1 MKKLIFTLITS
12 FLFVASVWGQCT
24 LDVTPEGKE
33 YSLGE
38 SGSSIFYVPEEGY
51 NSVTLQLKEATL
63 ATGNTEV
70 ILYNK
75 GFTQIGSEKF
85 QSSTSYKSYTISA
98 SGNIRYI
105 KVLNDGTLNKYVKNI
120 EVRRPDNTLTST
132 STVNFDSRSVGVD
145 VVKSINLYSNNGGD
159 LTIKL
164 KNNDGVFSIDK
175 TSIPSCGCDETV
187 NVKFSPKAYT
197 TYTNELQIINSNGV
211 TKTIALT
218 GVCSATELPKTDVL
232 NYVEYSYIRETSF
245 TASTRGA
252 IEYYFSANKEPI
264 NKNINNVS
272 FEAKAAD
279 GFFTSID
286 NPDMY
291 LNAHEY
297 GNSQFNE
304 DKYWKGKNNIEK
316 GNYKEFVATIP
327 GKMVA
332 LRFETG
338 LSNGSLS
345 RYVKNLQV
353 YSKTILTKTIDNID
367 FGQVKVGEFSEQSF
381 VLTFANATTLLA
393 DIKYNNPVTASYAE
407 NGQSFYKVEFLQN
420 EEKAEGTQTVKVTF
434 TPSSC
439 VEDYDATLTLYNG
452 KTVTINLIGARV
464 RNSGTVSEI
473 TWTGAVDTN
482 WDNRANWRKADGNVL
497 SVADVL
503 DEKLKVNIP
512 GGLERYPVIPDVSTN
527 PEFKTERDKACDC
540 AQVNAGDN
548 TTATMIAD
556 KIYMESGAALMG
568 VETLKTDDVSRYGE
582 VKIDFTP
589 DRYNEETK
597 HYNWS
602 LVGPVVKPWD
612 EGISGKTRDVV
623 SGDYYKNDLPHVYM
637 HEAVMIKDGEDYVQT
652 WENSFAS
659 LTVTLPHDK
668 AFAIRMPNQYG
679 RNSSGNGIPAQVYN
693 RKNGTNYDHTADITF
708 TFTGR
713 FYNENAMPK
722 YTGLTPEQPV
732 LLNNTYPANIDV
744 SKLLGFGT
752 VQSYNYEA
760 QSFGIADAIIPSHYG
775 FIFTPGKGVT
785 ELTIPRECFQTTAV
799 DNNRSAETEVQSL
812 KLQLKNEES
821 DVYSVVYISED
832 ELKEDVANYFVD
844 APKLFND
851 MEENLADLYVMRYD
865 SKWAGL
871 TVPTVEESL
880 PLGIKVRTADQKHKF
895 NLLNSN
901 LDYDIILE
909 DRQEA
914 KEYNLSAGEVCE
926 VSDLAVGDCRGR
938 FYLKTSESVEEDE
951 DVTTDI
957 FESEVSTSIDI
968 YANGNSITVSS
979 DDNIRNIIVSD
990 LSGRQMNYNVNGQYI
1005 VLDMPVSSG
1014 IYTVNVIGDNTSKI
1028 VKVKLN

>member
-338 LSNGSLS
+338 LSNGSLN

-420 EEKAEGTQTVKVTF
+420 DEKAEGTQTVKVTF

-439 VEDYDATLTLYNG
+439 VEDYNATLTFYNG

-938 FYLKTSESVEEDE
+938 FYLKTSESVEKDE

-1028 VKVKLN
+1028 AKVKLN